1 MEGQAKQ
8 EWREERGRKELA
20 EWQRIIGKR
29 KEGNMD
35 AKGLKARKNVD
46 AHSRLKEIVLP
57 KSASIT
63 RWQVERHQ

>member
-20 EWQRIIGKR
+20 EWQRIIGER

-46 AHSRLKEIVLP
+46 ACSGLKEIIFP